1 MSKFATQDTS
11 FVAAS
16 AEASSTHPVQCGALK
31 KGGLVVLKVTVV
43 CVCVCVCVRV
53 RVRVCVCVC
62 VCGVYIHVCV
72 HAHVCDI
79 YVFQ

>member
-11 FVAAS
+11 FAAAS

-43 CVCVCVCVRV
+43 FVCVRV
-53 RVRVCVCVC
+53 CMF
-62 VCGVYIHVCV
+62 
-72 HAHVCDI
+72 APLT
-79 YVFQ
+79 